1 MSLRQLSNAVMHRA
15 VMRATGH
22 HPFKQEQARPA
33 MTSLPPDDPTIRPN
47 RRQFLALA
55 AGGVGGVVLPAPVRE
70 TWRIVCG
77 QDFAPYVWVEAGAVL
92 GLDVEVCGLLLGRL
106 GVTPDYHPMPWPR
119 AVATL
124 EAGEAD
130 LLLQFV
136 AAEERFARFQMVGPF
151 RNGETVFAVR
161 ADSDL
166 RFETLADL
174 QGLTIGTSRGFVY
187 GQGFDTASH
196 FTREPAATARL
207 SLRKLVSGRIDM
219 AVGDRIALAW
229 LARREGIANRI
240 RFLPRPLSTVPRYF
254 GLPLNR
260 VDQGARLEGAL
271 RAAKA
276 DGSLNAIIERW
287 RDNG

>member
-1 MSLRQLSNAVMHRA
+1 MS
-15 VMRATGH
+15 
-22 HPFKQEQARPA
+22 RPP
-33 MTSLPPDDPTIRPN
+33 PPDPALLPS
-47 RRQFLALA
+47 RRRFLALA
-55 AGGVGGVVLPAPVRE
+55 AGGVGGVALPPPVPER
-70 TWRIVCG
+70 WIVVCG
-77 QDFAPYVWVEAGAVL
+77 ADFAPYVWVEAGEVV
-92 GLDVEVCGLLLGRL
+92 GLDVEVCALLLQRL

-136 AAEERFARFQMVGPF
+136 AAEERFDRFQMVGPF

-174 QGLTIGTSRGFVY
+174 RGLIIGTARGFLY

-219 AVGDRIALAW
+219 VVGDRIALAW
-229 LARREGIANRI
+229 LARREGIADRI

-254 GLPLNR
+254 GLPINR
-260 VDQGARLEGAL
+260 VDQAARLDGAL
-271 RAAKA
+271 RAATA
-276 DGSLNAIIERW
+276 DGSINAIIERW